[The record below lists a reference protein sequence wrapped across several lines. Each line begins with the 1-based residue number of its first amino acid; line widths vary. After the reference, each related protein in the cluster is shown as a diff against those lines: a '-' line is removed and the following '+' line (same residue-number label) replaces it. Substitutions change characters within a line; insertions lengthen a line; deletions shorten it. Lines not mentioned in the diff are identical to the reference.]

1 MLVTDI
7 DDQIATTHGLIYPE
21 LLTDKLG
28 AKEEA
33 WLAKVDPKAKPD
45 VMQGK
50 AENGSR
56 ANIQ

>member
-1 MLVTDI
+1 M
-7 DDQIATTHGLIYPE
+7 
-21 LLTDKLG
+21 LLTYKLG

>member
-1 MLVTDI
+1 M
-7 DDQIATTHGLIYPE
+7 HGLE
-21 LLTDKLG
+21 DSHKLG
-28 AKEEA
+28 AKEA
-33 WLAKVDPKAKPD
+33 LLAKVDPKANPD

>member
-1 MLVTDI
+1 M
-7 DDQIATTHGLIYPE
+7 
-21 LLTDKLG
+21 LLTCKLG

-33 WLAKVDPKAKPD
+33 LLANVNPKAKPD

>member
-1 MLVTDI
+1 M
-7 DDQIATTHGLIYPE
+7 
-21 LLTDKLG
+21 LLTYKLG
-28 AKEEA
+28 AKEA